1 LIASSLANYIAGL
14 HRAWRHPPVAAVAI
28 TYICKKMAALISQN
42 RRITMDLCMS
52 SDLPTAVF
60 FFSAAGQMEVTYD
73 VCY

>member
-1 LIASSLANYIAGL
+1 
-14 HRAWRHPPVAAVAI
+14 
-28 TYICKKMAALISQN
+28 MAALISQN

>member
-1 LIASSLANYIAGL
+1 MAASSCCRRSNYIYL
-14 HRAWRHPPVAAVAI
+14 R
-28 TYICKKMAALISQN
+28 KKMAALISQN
-42 RRITMDLCMS
+42 RRIKMDLCMS